1 VKTVL
6 ILIATALLAACSNNN
21 TAASSEPKKDA
32 LGPGAPAAASA
43 ASSPEPAPKAYDGPF
58 GLKQGLT
65 LDQVRAVTSLTA
77 GDTLGLYSA
86 ASVPAPHVAFES
98 YVLGFSS
105 KSGLCTITAIGKDIT
120 AGSYGTEV
128 ISAFDDLESALQK
141 KYGPDK
147 KYDFASGLMDDPQ
160 YWMMALHDKNRTL
173 AAIWNKESKATLPPS
188 LSSIGMDARGSD
200 INTAYINL
208 RYEFSNVDDCVNEAK
223 QEQNKGL

>member
-1 VKTVL
+1 MKAVFL
-6 ILIATALLAACSNNN
+6 LIATGLLAACSNNSP
-21 TAASSEPKKDA
+21 TDSSAAKADA
-32 LGPGAPAAASA
+32 LGSGVPAAASA
-43 ASSPEPAPKAYDGPF
+43 STPPPAPKSYDGPF

-65 LDQVRAVTSLTA
+65 PDEVRAVTALTS
-77 GDTLGLYSA
+77 GDTPGMYTA
-86 ASVPAPHVAFES
+86 ATVPSPHVAFES

-147 KYDFASGLMDDPQ
+147 KYDFAGGIMDDPQ
-160 YWMMALHDKNRTL
+160 YWMMALSEKNRTL
-173 AAIWNKESKATLPPS
+173 AAVWNKESKATLPPS
-188 LSSIGMDARGSD
+188 LSSIGLEARGSD

-208 RYEFSNVDDCVNEAK
+208 RYEFSNVADCESEAK